1 MTGQK
6 IQHKQWSSL
15 PTFLGMALPIY
26 TDTQIWNIMS
36 EAQWSITRAKLAI
49 TRNINHEKDSRK
61 NDIKRH
67 YKTELKATPKWLCNK
82 RKQDEAT
89 IPGTI
94 MYMITDYSKPLLRRD
109 EPIVEER

>member
-6 IQHKQWSSL
+6 IQHKQWNL
-15 PTFLGMALPIY
+15 PTFVGMALPIY
-26 TDTQIWNIMS
+26 TDTQMWNIMN

-49 TRNINHEKDSRK
+49 TKNINDEKDSRS
-61 NDIKRH
+61 NNIKRH
-67 YKTELKATPKWLCNK
+67 YKTTLKATPKWLCNK
-82 RKQDEAT
+82 RKQNETT

-94 MYMITDYSKPLLRRD
+94 MYMMTDYSKPLLRRD

>member
-1 MTGQK
+1 MTKKENQD
-6 IQHKQWSSL
+6 SL
-15 PTFLGMALPIY
+15 KFVLGIALPIY
-26 TDTQIWNIMS
+26 TNTQIRNLVMKES
-36 EAQWSITRAKLAI
+36 QGSKTRAKLKVAKDI
-49 TRNINHEKDSRK
+49 DNEKESRRSI
-61 NDIKRH
+61 IKRN
-67 YKTELKATPKWLCNK
+67 YSTTLKATPKWLCNK